1 MRGRSAVLALGLV
14 LALVTSAEGGSGLG
28 DVHTSAATVARL
40 VEAEEEVIRTLQDYI
55 DKEESRL
62 AAIRGYIN
70 DWHRGS
76 AVDYVHNPINSYHFL
91 RRVTQEFPALKNA
104 LRDTA
109 TRALRANLTSL
120 RNGVDVPEEADLNG
134 AAWALVRLQDTYN
147 LSVNDLVEG
156 EILGTK
162 AVKELSVDDCFRL
175 GQQSFNNLE
184 FKLSKA
190 WYEKGIE
197 MLRASRPIDRQTQK
211 RIDKITKQQKHR
223 AMLADI
229 VTNMAQNSNDRI
241 LDQFSGLGI
250 PTSFQKKIY
259 SEHKDYEQVNRLDN
273 LYRRLCRGSRSSCV
287 LAPRSLHRNEVRL
300 RPRQLGIPQTHAFQ
314 SRAEVGG
321 SHRRCLPRG
330 HDGGGDGAHE
340 THLPAAPGDHA
351 GALLHDPRG
360 QEVHRQ
366 DWEDSV
372 VRRGDDTN
380 VDKIFARIE
389 DMTGLTTETAEDLHV
404 LNYGIGGHYDA
415 HVDFFDLQ
423 SKSIDKDPHQGDRL
437 ATMLF
442 YLNDVEAGGSTVFPT
457 LGVEV
462 PARKGSALFWFNIK
476 RNGEGDYRT
485 VHASCPVLLGEKW
498 IANLWLHEWG
508 QEFRWPCTKNP
519 ED

>member
-1 MRGRSAVLALGLV
+1 MVYC
-14 LALVTSAEGGSGLG
+14 VT
-28 DVHTSAATVARL
+28 
-40 VEAEEEVIRTLQDYI
+40 
-55 DKEESRL
+55 
-62 AAIRGYIN
+62 YIN

-273 LYRRLCRGSRSSCV
+273 LYRRLCRGSRS
-287 LAPRSLHRNEVRL
+287 R
-300 RPRQLGIPQTHAFQ
+300 
-314 SRAEVGG
+314 
-321 SHRRCLPRG
+321 
-330 HDGGGDGAHE
+330 
-340 THLPAAPGDHA
+340 
-351 GALLHDPRG
+351 
-360 QEVHRQ
+360 
-366 DWEDSV
+366 
-372 VRRGDDTN
+372 
-380 VDKIFARIE
+380 
-389 DMTGLTTETAEDLHV
+389 
-404 LNYGIGGHYDA
+404 
-415 HVDFFDLQ
+415 
-423 SKSIDKDPHQGDRL
+423 
-437 ATMLF
+437 
-442 YLNDVEAGGSTVFPT
+442 
-457 LGVEV
+457 
-462 PARKGSALFWFNIK
+462 
-476 RNGEGDYRT
+476 
-485 VHASCPVLLGEKW
+485 
-498 IANLWLHEWG
+498 
-508 QEFRWPCTKNP
+508 
-519 ED
+519 

>member
-1 MRGRSAVLALGLV
+1 MKGRSAVLTIGLV
-14 LALVTSAEGGSGLG
+14 LALATSAEGGSGLG

-40 VEAEEEVIRTLQDYI
+40 VEAEEEVIRALQDYI
-55 DKEESRL
+55 DKEENRL

-76 AVDYVHNPINSYHFL
+76 EADYVHNPINSYHFL
-91 RRVTQEFPALKNA
+91 RRVTQEFPALRNA

-184 FKLSKA
+184 FKLSKE

-197 MLRASRPIDRQTQK
+197 MLRASRPVDRHTQK

-259 SEHKDYEQVNRLDN
+259 AEHKDYEQVNRLDI
-273 LYRRLCRGSRSSCV
+273 LYRRLCRGEQIQPPEAYIGMKCGYVHGNSGYHK
-287 LAPRSLHRNEVRL
+287 LMP
-300 RPRQLGIPQTHAFQ
+300 FK
-314 SRAEVGG
+314 AELKWADPIVVVYHDVMTDAETELMKHI
-321 SHRRCLPRG
+321 SLPRLETTQV
-330 HDGGGDGAHE
+330 HSFTTHE
-340 THLPAAPGDHA
+340 AKKSIARIGKTA
-351 GALLHDPRG
+351 
-360 QEVHRQ
+360 
-366 DWEDSV
+366 W
-372 VRRGDDTN
+372 VRRGDNIN
-380 VDKIFARIE
+380 VDKIFERIE

-423 SKSIDKDPHQGDRL
+423 SKSLDKDPHKGDRL